1 MFFYDIKL
9 PNSQPTIS
17 PTCSEFIQSFLSQLE
32 MLKEVPTQSNG
43 VLPDADVGT
52 ASNSSAIE
60 PLIVDSS
67 DANPLD
73 IEDEL
78 ISVNDANGEGEDS
91 ERKIAIR
98 TCKTGLLLLLL
109 LTMCF

>member
-1 MFFYDIKL
+1 MFIYDIKF

-17 PTCSEFIQSFLSQLE
+17 PTSSKFIQSFLSQLE

-43 VLPDADVGT
+43 VLPDADLGT

-60 PLIVDSS
+60 PLVVDSS
-67 DANPLD
+67 DVDPLD
-73 IEDEL
+73 VEDEL
-78 ISVNDANGEGEDS
+78 MSVNDANGEDG

-109 LTMCF
+109 LIMYF